1 LAMAQDLKD
10 TLQLPKTDFSMRAN
24 LVGREPVRL
33 AHWQKIDLYAAIQKK
48 RATTADGKPNEKTFV
63 LHDGPPFTNGDVH
76 IGTALNKSLKDIT
89 LRYRT
94 MTGHRTP
101 YVPGWDCHGLPI
113 EQKMSRELMER
124 LKQQTG
130 LPLTHVDRPISPGSA
145 KLISLVG
152 DSISEKERILALR
165 NACDAFSESWIK
177 TQTKQF
183 QRLGVLAD
191 WASEYKTKAPA
202 YEADI
207 IRTFAAFVE
216 KGLVYRSKK
225 PVYWSIPFETAL
237 AEAEIEY
244 KDHVSIAIWVKFAV
258 PADQAAKFNLPTD
271 KPLFIVIWTTTP
283 WTIPANLAIALNPE
297 LDYSVVDVLGR
308 EERYLVAEERIDEF
322 LKETGVS
329 KGAITVSLPNTA
341 PIDVV
346 KAAFAKPLAESVV
359 TIKGSALEGLQAR
372 HPFIDRASPVV
383 LADYVTTD
391 SGTGAVHTAPGH
403 GGEDYLT
410 GLKYGLEIYCPVGD
424 DGRYLDDG
432 KVPAD
437 LVGLTTLETVEE
449 LAAKKPS
456 PANLAVLK
464 KLAGAN
470 ALLAK
475 SKLTHS
481 YPHCWRSKTP
491 IIFRAVDQWFVS
503 LDESKIENQKSK
515 ITPRSSALAAIS
527 GVQWVPAWGENRIR
541 GAVESRPDWCISRQ
555 RSWGVPIIAF
565 YGENKKPFIDA
576 SVIRAVA
583 AKIAKL
589 GTDFWYDA
597 TPAQIL
603 EGITLPAD
611 WPAPSALT
619 CGRDT
624 LDVWI
629 DSGSSHAAVLR
640 NAQGGTRAPAD
651 LYLEGSDQHRGWFQ
665 SSLWT
670 SIIAFDEAPYKA
682 VLTHGFIV
690 GEDGKKIS
698 KSGQYEKPPT
708 SDNYIAQY
716 GADVIRLWIASQDFT
731 QDITLSDKI
740 LNNASEAY
748 RLFRNT
754 FRYQLSNLFDF
765 DVSRD
770 AIPLDQMDTL
780 DRWALHQTAALLKDC
795 TAAYQAYEYHRV
807 YQLCSQFCSATLS
820 AVYHDIL
827 KDRLYTHG
835 TQSTLRRSSQTA
847 IHHIFQVLVKILAPV
862 LTFTADEAWSFATS
876 NTEYIED
883 SVHLQDWPVAPAAWT
898 NAEIE
903 ADVAVLLRVRA
914 HANEA
919 IEPHRAAGK
928 LGKSLDASL
937 TLASILESTDFQVLE
952 KHRDFLPELFIVSH
966 VALATSAVGG
976 PLRIAVRHC
985 EELGYQRCPR
995 CWRWVPALETT
1006 GQGEVCPRCAEAL
1019 KT

>member
-1 LAMAQDLKD
+1 MAQDLKD

-113 EQKMSRELMER
+113 EQKVMRQLQSEN
-124 LKQQTG
+124 KQVSTAEM
-130 LPLTHVDRPISPGSA
+130 R
-145 KLISLVG
+145 SL
-152 DSISEKERILALR
+152 
-165 NACDAFSESWIK
+165 CDAFSESWIK

-191 WASEYKTKAPA
+191 WAHEYKTKAPA

-297 LDYSVVDVLGR
+297 VDYVVADLGAERIIVAQPLLNSVVEAGKTSKTLPADFSGASVVLT
-308 EERYLVAEERIDEF
+308 V
-322 LKETGVS
+322 
-329 KGAITVSLPNTA
+329 KGA
-341 PIDVV
+341 
-346 KAAFAKPLAESVV
+346 
-359 TIKGSALEGLQAR
+359 ALEKLAAR

-437 LVGLTTLETVEE
+437 LVGLTALETVEE

-464 KLAGAN
+464 KLAAAN

-503 LDESKIENQKSK
+503 LDKNNV
-515 ITPRSSALAAIS
+515 RANALASIG

-565 YGENKKPFIDA
+565 YGEDKKPFIDA
-576 SVIRAVA
+576 GVIRAVA
-583 AKIAKL
+583 AKIATK
-589 GTDFWYDA
+589 GTNFWYDA

-765 DVSRD
+765 NVTRD

-780 DRWALHQTAALLKDC
+780 DRWALHQTAALLRDC
-795 TAAYQAYEYHRV
+795 TAAYESYEYHRV

-847 IHHIFQVLVKILAPV
+847 IHHIFQTLVKILAPV

-883 SVHLQDWPVAPAAWT
+883 SVHLQDWPVAPTAWT

-903 ADVAVLLRVRA
+903 ADVAVLLKARA
-914 HANEA
+914 LANEA

-928 LGKSLDASL
+928 LGKSLDAAL
-937 TLASILESTDFQVLE
+937 TLTGATDDTTFKVLE

-966 VALATSAVGG
+966 VSLSPAPAGTTLT
-976 PLRIAVRHC
+976 IHVRHC
-985 EELGYQRCPR
+985 EELGYKRCPR